1 MSTTR
6 TRGILTAAAA
16 IVLAASAIGGTAA
29 AQAAG
34 NNGQQG
40 AAAGFRQP
48 RRNGT
53 RPWQT
58 PSTASTG
65 TPTWQQTSKLKLNFP
80 TFHTEGIAYSQDHIF
95 LSAVQIIEPT
105 VKFPTPQNGFDRTP
119 GKGIGH
125 LFVMDKA
132 GNLQK
137 DIILGEG
144 DMYHPGGIDFD
155 GTNVWVPVA
164 QYRPNSSAIIYRVDA
179 NTLDV
184 HKQFE
189 VKDHFGGIVMDKQTG
204 HLVGNTWGS
213 RRFAEWD
220 LQGKQLSTWENPN
233 YFIDYQDCQYVP
245 NSKMLCGGITNL
257 PQTPAA
263 GGTGATYELGG
274 MAMID
279 LKSRSVIRD
288 VPFQQWSTAGHVA
301 TRNPFKMT
309 ADGEPPHHEG
319 GPRQRRRRQRHRD
332 PHLRGHRHARQ
343 VTAATKHHSE
353 CRHQPPASLNTNDWI
368 PHASSSTTI
377 HPEAGRGRHRRC
389 RPGRLGTDRRTGR
402 RRRRP
407 RLRRRKTTA
416 APRRRS
422 STWW

>member
-6 TRGILTAAAA
+6 TRGIVTAAAA
-16 IVLAASAIGGTAA
+16 LILAASAIGGTAA
-29 AQAAG
+29 AQAA
-34 NNGQQG
+34 NANPQQG
-40 AAAGFRQP
+40 AATAADHHETDTALADAFNSVD
-48 RRNGT
+48 RN
-53 RPWQT
+53 
-58 PSTASTG
+58 TA
-65 TPTWQQTSKLKLNFP
+65 WKQTSKLKLNFP
-80 TFHTEGIAYSQDHIF
+80 TYHTEGIAYSQDHIF
-95 LSAVQIIEPT
+95 LSAVQILEPT
-105 VKFPTPQNGFDRTP
+105 VKYPTPQDGFDRTP

-164 QYRPNSSAIIYRVDA
+164 QYRPDSSAIIYKVNAD
-179 NTLDV
+179 TLDV
-184 HKQFE
+184 SKQFE
-189 VKDHFGGIVMDKQTG
+189 VNDHFGGIVLDKQTG

-220 LQGKQLSTWENPN
+220 LQGKELSSWQNPN

-245 NSKMLCGGITNL
+245 NARMLCAGVTNL

-263 GGTGATYELGG
+263 GGTAATYELGG

-279 LKSRSVIRD
+279 LKSHGVTRE

-309 ADGEPPHHEG
+309 ADDGHLTMKVAPDNGEEG
-319 GPRQRRRRQRHRD
+319 NGTEILTYEAD
-332 PHLRGHRHARQ
+332 
-343 VTAATKHHSE
+343 VT
-353 CRHQPPASLNTNDWI
+353 PA
-368 PHASSSTTI
+368 
-377 HPEAGRGRHRRC
+377 
-389 RPGRLGTDRRTGR
+389 
-402 RRRRP
+402 
-407 RLRRRKTTA
+407 K
-416 APRRRS
+416 
-422 STWW
+422 

>member
-1 MSTTR
+1 MSSKPSR
-6 TRGILTAAAA
+6 RALTVAASLIVAACAAA
-16 IVLAASAIGGTAA
+16 GTAA
-29 AQAAG
+29 AQATVPEQATAPAG
-34 NNGQQG
+34 THHETNTDL
-40 AAAGFRQP
+40 ADAFDSV
-48 RRNGT
+48 T
-53 RPWQT
+53 RT
-58 PSTASTG
+58 TA
-65 TPTWQQTSKLKLNFP
+65 WQQTSKLKLNFP
-80 TFHTEGIAYSQDHIF
+80 TYHTEGIAYSQDHIF
-95 LSAVQIIEPT
+95 LSAVQILEPT
-105 VKFPTPQNGFDRTP
+105 VKYPTPQDGYDRTP

-164 QYRPNSSAIIYRVDA
+164 QYRPDSSAIIYKVDA
-179 NTLDV
+179 QTLDV

-189 VKDHFGGIVMDKQTG
+189 VKDHFGGIVLDKQTG

-245 NSKMLCGGITNL
+245 NARMLCGGVTNL

-263 GGTGATYELGG
+263 GGTAATYELGG

-279 LKSRSVIRD
+279 LKSHQVTRE
-288 VPFQQWSTAGHVA
+288 VPFQQWSTAGHAA

-309 ADGEPPHHEG
+309 ADGGHLTMTVAPDNGDEG
-319 GPRQRRRRQRHRD
+319 NGTEIITYQAD
-332 PHLRGHRHARQ
+332 
-343 VTAATKHHSE
+343 VT
-353 CRHQPPASLNTNDWI
+353 PA
-368 PHASSSTTI
+368 H
-377 HPEAGRGRHRRC
+377 
-389 RPGRLGTDRRTGR
+389 
-402 RRRRP
+402 
-407 RLRRRKTTA
+407 
-416 APRRRS
+416 
-422 STWW
+422 

>member
-6 TRGILTAAAA
+6 TRGILTSAAA
-16 IVLAASAIGGTAA
+16 IILTASAISGTAA

-34 NNGQQG
+34 THDRPEAATTESSSHRGTSTSL
-40 AAAGFRQP
+40 AAAFNGVD
-48 RRNGT
+48 RNT
-53 RPWQT
+53 N
-58 PSTASTG
+58 
-65 TPTWQQTSKLKLNFP
+65 WQQTSKLKLNFP
-80 TFHTEGIAYSQDHIF
+80 TYHTEGIAFSQDHIF

-105 VKFPTPQNGFDRTP
+105 TKFPTPQNGFDRTP

-125 LFVMDKA
+125 LFVMDKS
-132 GNLQK
+132 GKLQK

-155 GTNVWVPVA
+155 GANVWVPVA
-164 QYRPNSSAIIYRVDA
+164 QYRPNSSAIIYRIDA
-179 NTLDV
+179 TTLDV

-189 VKDHFGGIVMDKQTG
+189 VKDHFGGIVMDKRTG

-220 LQGKQLSTWENPN
+220 LQGKQLATWENPN

-245 NSKMLCGGITNL
+245 DARMLCAGVTNL

-279 LKSRSVIRD
+279 LKTHSVLRD
-288 VPFQQWSTAGHVA
+288 VPFQQFSTAGHVA

-309 ADGEPPHHEG
+309 ADGDHLTMKVAPDNGDEG
-319 GPRQRRRRQRHRD
+319 NGTEI
-332 PHLRGHRHARQ
+332 LTYEAT
-343 VTAATKHHSE
+343 VT
-353 CRHQPPASLNTNDWI
+353 PA
-368 PHASSSTTI
+368 
-377 HPEAGRGRHRRC
+377 
-389 RPGRLGTDRRTGR
+389 
-402 RRRRP
+402 
-407 RLRRRKTTA
+407 K
-416 APRRRS
+416 
-422 STWW
+422 

>member
-6 TRGILTAAAA
+6 TRTILTAAAA
-16 IVLAASAIGGTAA
+16 IILAASAIGGTAA

-34 NNGQQG
+34 NSDQDGG
-40 AAAGFRQP
+40 FDAGSGTHHEGHTALAEAFEGVD
-48 RRNGT
+48 RN
-53 RPWQT
+53 
-58 PSTASTG
+58 TA
-65 TPTWQQTSKLKLNFP
+65 WQQTGKLNLNFP
-80 TFHTEGIAYSQDHIF
+80 TYHTEGIAFSEDHIF

-105 VKFPTPQNGFDRTP
+105 TKFPVPQDGFDRTP

-164 QYRPNSSAIIYRVDA
+164 QYRPNSSAIIYRVNAD
-179 NTLDV
+179 TLDV

-220 LQGKQLSTWENPN
+220 LRGKQLATWENPN
-233 YFIDYQDCQYVP
+233 FFIDYQDCQYVP

-263 GGTGATYELGG
+263 GGTGANYELGG

-279 LKSRSVIRD
+279 LKSRSVVRD

-301 TRNPFKMT
+301 TRNPQPVQN
-309 ADGEPPHHEG
+309 DRRRRPPHHEG
-319 GPRQRRRRQRHRD
+319 GPRQRRRGQRHRNH
-332 PHLRGHRHARQ
+332 HL
-343 VTAATKHHSE
+343 
-353 CRHQPPASLNTNDWI
+353 
-368 PHASSSTTI
+368 
-377 HPEAGRGRHRRC
+377 
-389 RPGRLGTDRRTGR
+389 
-402 RRRRP
+402 
-407 RLRRRKTTA
+407 
-416 APRRRS
+416 
-422 STWW
+422 

>member
-1 MSTTR
+1 MSATR

-16 IVLAASAIGGTAA
+16 FVLAASAIGGTAA

-34 NNGQQG
+34 TNDRPNANN
-40 AAAGFRQP
+40 AGSGSHRETDSALAEAF
-48 RRNGT
+48 NGVD
-53 RPWQT
+53 R
-58 PSTASTG
+58 STN
-65 TPTWQQTSKLKLNFP
+65 WQQTGKLKLKFP
-80 TFHTEGIAYSQDHIF
+80 TYHTEGIAFSQEHIF

-105 VKFPTPQNGFDRTP
+105 TKFPSPQGGFDRTA
-119 GKGIGH
+119 GKGVGH

-155 GTNVWVPVA
+155 GANVWVPVA

-179 NTLDV
+179 KTLDV

-220 LQGKQLSTWENPN
+220 LRGRQLSTWQNPN

-245 NSKMLCGGITNL
+245 TSKMLCGGITNL
-257 PQTPAA
+257 PQAPGA
-263 GGTGATYELGG
+263 GGPGASYELGG

-279 LKSRSVIRD
+279 LKSRSVTRD

-309 ADGEPPHHEG
+309 ADGSHLTLKLAPDNGDEGNGTEILTHE
-319 GPRQRRRRQRHRD
+319 
-332 PHLRGHRHARQ
+332 
-343 VTAATKHHSE
+343 ATVA
-353 CRHQPPASLNTNDWI
+353 PA
-368 PHASSSTTI
+368 
-377 HPEAGRGRHRRC
+377 
-389 RPGRLGTDRRTGR
+389 
-402 RRRRP
+402 
-407 RLRRRKTTA
+407 K
-416 APRRRS
+416 
-422 STWW
+422 

>member
-1 MSTTR
+1 MSAIRAR
-6 TRGILTAAAA
+6 TL
-16 IVLAASAIGGTAA
+16 LAAGIAILIAGSAGTVVA
-29 AQAAG
+29 AQAAPPAPAADHHEVSTTLADDF
-34 NNGQQG
+34 G
-40 AAAGFRQP
+40 AVD
-48 RRNGT
+48 RNT
-53 RPWQT
+53 NWQL
-58 PSTASTG
+58 
-65 TPTWQQTSKLKLNFP
+65 TSKLKLNYP
-80 TFHTEGIAYSQDHIF
+80 TYHTEGLAFTADHIF

-105 VKFPTPQNGFDRTP
+105 QKYPTPQGGYDRTP

-137 DIILGEG
+137 DITLGEG

-184 HKQFE
+184 NKQFE
-189 VKDHFGGIVMDKQTG
+189 VADHFGGIVMDKQTG

-220 LQGKQLSTWENPN
+220 LQGKQLASWENPN

-245 NSKMLCGGITNL
+245 NSKMLCGGVTNL

-263 GGTGATYELGG
+263 GGANSTYELGG

-279 LKSRSVIRD
+279 LNSHEVTRD
-288 VPFQQWSTAGHVA
+288 VPFQKWSTAGHVA

-309 ADGEPPHHEG
+309 ADGDHLTLKVAPDNGDEG
-319 GPRQRRRRQRHRD
+319 NGTEI
-332 PHLRGHRHARQ
+332 L
-343 VTAATKHHSE
+343 TYEATVALPTH
-353 CRHQPPASLNTNDWI
+353 
-368 PHASSSTTI
+368 
-377 HPEAGRGRHRRC
+377 
-389 RPGRLGTDRRTGR
+389 
-402 RRRRP
+402 
-407 RLRRRKTTA
+407 
-416 APRRRS
+416 
-422 STWW
+422 